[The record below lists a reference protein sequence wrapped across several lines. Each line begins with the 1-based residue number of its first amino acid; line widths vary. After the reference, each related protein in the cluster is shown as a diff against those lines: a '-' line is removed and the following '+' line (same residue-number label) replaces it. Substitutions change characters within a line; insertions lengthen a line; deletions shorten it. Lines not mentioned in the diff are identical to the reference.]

1 MLKFCVSQ
9 NFTFQCIIMVLM
21 GKGFLLFTIVE
32 VVKVQIDKGNI
43 GANQI
48 AAGKNKDLRAANR
61 SLVDL
66 RTSVD
71 KRSADSSDDIVSI
84 TILHTNDI
92 HGHTEPFIDEKKSPD
107 IKVGGLTYLGDTIK
121 REKAKAPD
129 NTLLLDA
136 GDISTGGA
144 VSDHFKALP
153 VVDAMNNLGY
163 DAMTVGNHDLD
174 VGLDGLK
181 GITERAK
188 FPILSAN
195 LEDDSGKLDKIGS
208 YIIKDIN
215 GIKVGI
221 LGLTTTDAITTSMMD
236 PKEKEKIK
244 FLAVV
249 DTAQRNIKKMREEG
263 ADLIVALSHLGI
275 DEDCR
280 LAGKV
285 NGINVIIGGHSHT
298 EMREILKINGAYIT
312 QAGKAG
318 ENLGKIQF
326 DVRKEMGK
334 TRIKNVYS
342 ELIPIT
348 SEEARSDKNV
358 RGVLYKFTKLMK
370 FRLEKVVGKAPFSL
384 SQRDYH
390 YYKEESPL
398 GNFVTDAVRKESG
411 TDICMLSPSGFRK
424 NLNSGDVTVG
434 DIHEVYPFNDK
445 LSIAQL
451 KGSQIKAVMEDI
463 LSSPF
468 HSFTLSGL
476 KVKMDTSLP
485 KGERIL
491 EIRGTDDK
499 PLDPD
504 KTYIVGAQ
512 SSLFRFSISKT
523 LFKSK
528 GNTYK
533 GPVRDLLIEHI
544 RKNPDINGKNDG
556 RIVNLSKL

>member
-1 MLKFCVSQ
+1 M
-9 NFTFQCIIMVLM
+9 
-21 GKGFLLFTIVE
+21 
-32 VVKVQIDKGNI
+32 QIDKGNT

-48 AAGKNKDLRAANR
+48 AAGKKRGLHHANR
-61 SLVDL
+61 RIDDL
-66 RTSVD
+66 RTSVE
-71 KRSADSSDDIVSI
+71 KRAADSSDDIVSI

-92 HGHTEPFIDEKKSPD
+92 HGHTEPFIDENKSPD
-107 IKVGGLTYLGDTIK
+107 VKVGGLTYLGDTIK

-144 VSDHFKALP
+144 ISDHFKALP

-195 LEDDSGKLDKIGS
+195 LEDNSGKLDKIGS
-208 YIIKDIN
+208 YIIKDFN

-221 LGLTTTDAITTSMMD
+221 LGLTTPDAAATSMMD
-236 PKEKEKIK
+236 PKEKEQIK
-244 FLAVV
+244 FMAVV
-249 DTAQRNIKKMREEG
+249 DTAQRNIKKMKEEG

-280 LAGKV
+280 LARHV
-285 NGINVIIGGHSHT
+285 SSINLIIGGHSHT
-298 EMREILKINGAYIT
+298 EMKEILKVNNAYIT

-342 ELIPIT
+342 EMIPIT

-358 RGVLYKFTKLMK
+358 RGVLYKFTKLLK
-370 FRLEKVVGKAPFSL
+370 FRMEKVVGKAPFSL

-398 GNFVTDAVRKESG
+398 GNFITDSVRKESG
-411 TDICMLSPSGFRK
+411 ADICMLSPSAFRK
-424 NLNSGDVTVG
+424 NIQSGEVTLG
-434 DIHEVYPFNDK
+434 DINEVYPFNDK
-445 LSIAQL
+445 LSVAKL
-451 KGSQIKAVMEDI
+451 KGSQIKTVMEDI

-491 EIRGTDDK
+491 EIRDTDNK
-499 PLDPD
+499 PLNPD

-512 SSLFRFSISKT
+512 SSLFRFNISKT

-528 GNTYK
+528 GNAYK

-544 RKNPDINGKNDG
+544 RKNPDIKGKNDG
-556 RIVNLSKL
+556 RIINQAKQ